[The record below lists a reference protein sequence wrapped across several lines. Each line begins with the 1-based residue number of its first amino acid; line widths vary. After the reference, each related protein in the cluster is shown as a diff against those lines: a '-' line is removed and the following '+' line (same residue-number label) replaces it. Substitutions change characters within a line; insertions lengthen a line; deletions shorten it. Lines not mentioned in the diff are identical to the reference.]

1 MVEIDKFI
9 TKNKKMK
16 KKTKKKKKEEKR
28 SEDGRRLISFGASH
42 SEHLE
47 AKIRPIKTPGK
58 NFPLSTE
65 DGKLRANL
73 ACPLSRFEGGIVSYS
88 SVDIER

>member
-1 MVEIDKFI
+1 MTDQGPGW
-9 TKNKKMK
+9 
-16 KKTKKKKKEEKR
+16 R
-28 SEDGRRLISFGASH
+28 D
-42 SEHLE
+42 LE
-47 AKIRPIKTPGK
+47 AKTQSIKTLGK
-58 NFPLSTE
+58 ELPLIYE